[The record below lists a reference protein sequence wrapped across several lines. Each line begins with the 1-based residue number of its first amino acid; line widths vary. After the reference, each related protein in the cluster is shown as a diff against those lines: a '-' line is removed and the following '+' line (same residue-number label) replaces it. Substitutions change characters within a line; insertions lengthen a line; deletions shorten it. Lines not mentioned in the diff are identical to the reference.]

1 MKAKADAKGAP
12 DLNILFI
19 LNMPFRAFAKMTN
32 GAASPDMVDAILL
45 AVNGRPL
52 RGLTRA
58 ALGFMSNAR
67 ANKATQRELDQT
79 R

>member
-1 MKAKADAKGAP
+1 
-12 DLNILFI
+12 
-19 LNMPFRAFAKMTN
+19 MPFRAIAKMSN

-58 ALGFMSNAR
+58 VLGFISNAR
-67 ANKATQRELDQT
+67 ANKATQRDLDQT

>member
-1 MKAKADAKGAP
+1 MS
-12 DLNILFI
+12 
-19 LNMPFRAFAKMTN
+19 N

-45 AVNGRPL
+45 AVNGHPL

-58 ALGFMSNAR
+58 ALGFIANAR